1 MHAPSRADI
10 VVSGLGV
17 TSAIGQGKAAFGAAL
32 LAGQHRFD
40 TMRRPG
46 RQRPDSAG
54 GERASPFIGAEI
66 GDLSMPESVSKS
78 LLRTASLSGQVALAT
93 LHEAWQDARLDRL
106 DARRI
111 GLVVGGSNFQQRE
124 LVQVHDSYRGR
135 EQFLRPTYAMGFMD
149 SDLCG
154 LCTESFGIRG
164 FAVTVGGASAS
175 GQVAVIEAI
184 EAVASGRVD
193 ACIAIGA
200 LMDISYWECQ
210 AMTSLGAMG
219 SVRYAGEPALAC
231 RPFDRDRDGFVFG
244 ESCGVLVIERAESAR
259 RLERQPYARLAGW
272 AMCMDA
278 NRNPN
283 PSVEGEVAAIEAAL
297 AMAQLDA
304 GDIDYVNPHGTGSGI
319 GDITELDSLER
330 SGLGHVYLNAT
341 KSLIGHGLC
350 AAGAVELIAV
360 LLQMREGRLHPS
372 RNLDHPID
380 PSRKWVRGEALNHQ
394 IDNALNLSMGFGGIN
409 TAVCVQ
415 RCT

>member
-1 MHAPSRADI
+1 M
-10 VVSGLGV
+10 
-17 TSAIGQGKAAFGAAL
+17 
-32 LAGQHRFD
+32 
-40 TMRRPG
+40 
-46 RQRPDSAG
+46 
-54 GERASPFIGAEI
+54 
-66 GDLSMPESVSKS
+66 
-78 LLRTASLSGQVALAT
+78 
-93 LHEAWQDARLDRL
+93 
-106 DARRI
+106 
-111 GLVVGGSNFQQRE
+111 
-124 LVQVHDSYRGR
+124 
-135 EQFLRPTYAMGFMD
+135 
-149 SDLCG
+149 
-154 LCTESFGIRG
+154 
-164 FAVTVGGASAS
+164 
-175 GQVAVIEAI
+175 
-184 EAVASGRVD
+184 
-193 ACIAIGA
+193 GA

-219 SVRYAGEPALAC
+219 SARYAGEPALAC

-244 ESCGVLVIERAESAR
+244 ESCGVLVIERADSAR

-330 SGLGHVYLNAT
+330 AGLGHVYLNAT

-372 RNLDHPID
+372 RNLDNPID
-380 PSRKWVRGEALNHQ
+380 PARKWVRGEALSHQ
-394 IDNALNLSMGFGGIN
+394 INNALNLSMGFGGMN

>member
-1 MHAPSRADI
+1 
-10 VVSGLGV
+10 V
-17 TSAIGQGKAAFGAAL
+17 TA
-32 LAGQHRFD
+32 
-40 TMRRPG
+40 
-46 RQRPDSAG
+46 
-54 GERASPFIGAEI
+54 
-66 GDLSMPESVSKS
+66 
-78 LLRTASLSGQVALAT
+78 
-93 LHEAWQDARLDRL
+93 
-106 DARRI
+106 
-111 GLVVGGSNFQQRE
+111 
-124 LVQVHDSYRGR
+124 
-135 EQFLRPTYAMGFMD
+135 
-149 SDLCG
+149 
-154 LCTESFGIRG
+154 
-164 FAVTVGGASAS
+164 GGASAS

-193 ACIAIGA
+193 ACIAMGA

-219 SVRYAGEPALAC
+219 SARYAGEPGLAC

-244 ESCGVLVIERAESAR
+244 ESCGALVVERAESAR
-259 RLERQPYARLAGW
+259 RLERHLYARLAGW

-304 GDIDYVNPHGTGSGI
+304 SDIDYVNPHGTGSGI

-380 PSRKWVRGEALNHQ
+380 PSRKWVRSEALNHQ
-394 IDNALNLSMGFGGIN
+394 INNALNLSMGFGGMN